1 MDQSRLDDLTRFVA
15 QRIGRRSLATGTLG
29 ALLAGVLPGLEP
41 PATAAAPRQRWCR
54 RPRQRCGKHC
64 VNIRNHRK
72 HCGTC
77 NRRCERGQLCR
88 RGECWPPRSSKGG
101 GPTPPPP
108 PPPRCGKGGP
118 CLVFVTSSKHR
129 GNLNGLDGADAI
141 CNQRAV
147 EAQLPGF
154 YKAWV
159 SDEFGDPVSR
169 FTRNDGPY
177 VLTDGTR
184 IADTWDDLVDGEL
197 LAPINIMENGHQ
209 AMGDSTVWAGT
220 NNSGT
225 HYNYDCEEWTSS
237 SEESYG
243 QYGVFSTNDGMWSG
257 DPLSLRNCSNVAR
270 LYCFQQS

>member
-29 ALLAGVLPGLEP
+29 ALLAGVLPGLDP
-41 PATAAAPRQRWCR
+41 PDTAAAPRQRWCR
-54 RPRQRCGKHC
+54 RPRRKCGKHC

-72 HCGTC
+72 HCGKC
-77 NRRCERGQLCR
+77 NRRCQRGQICR
-88 RGECWPPRSSKGG
+88 LGECRPLRPSKGG
-101 GPTPPPP
+101 GTTPP
-108 PPPRCGKGGP
+108 PPPRCGKSGP

-129 GNLNGLDGADAI
+129 GNLNGIAGADAI
-141 CNQRAV
+141 CNQRAA

-159 SDEFGDPVSR
+159 SDDFEEPLSR

-184 IADTWDDLVDGEL
+184 IADNWDDLVDGEL
-197 LAPINIMENGHQ
+197 LAPINVMENGHQ
-209 AMGDSTVWAGT
+209 AMGGDSYVWAGT
-220 NNSGT
+220 DHAGT
-225 HYNYDCEEWTSS
+225 HFYYDCEEWTSS

-243 QYGVFSTNDGMWSG
+243 RFGRSYMNNAEWSG
-257 DPLSLRNCSNVAR
+257 ELSSLLNCSNVMR